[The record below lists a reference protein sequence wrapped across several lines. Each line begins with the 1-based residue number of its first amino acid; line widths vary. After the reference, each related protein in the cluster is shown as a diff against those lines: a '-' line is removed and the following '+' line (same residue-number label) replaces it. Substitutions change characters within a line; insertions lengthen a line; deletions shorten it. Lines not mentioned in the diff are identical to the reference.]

1 MTFSIEKE
9 LDFDTVLKLV
19 AAHART
25 RVGRF
30 FVTGANTLPDH
41 QLALDRVAL
50 TRELAGMLGDG
61 EKLPLSGIDD
71 AVQWLE
77 PEATI
82 PIDPADLLVLLGL
95 ARRTAAVRR
104 KLVAAPDSLTHLKAM
119 GHALPD
125 TEELVAWAAPR
136 LGRDGRVP
144 DDASP
149 ELGRAR
155 RAMIR
160 IRQHLVAELEIIR
173 RRHPGVTTD
182 APPTLRRDRY
192 CLPVKASVRGQLPGL
207 VLDTSGTGAT
217 AFVEPFNV
225 VELNNDLTDAMA
237 KERRE
242 VQRILVEV
250 AAAFGSIKSDLAEA
264 VQILGRIDAVQ
275 ARVLFGRLV
284 EGLLLEP
291 GVGTDLILNQARHPL
306 LDERLQALRQEVLG
320 EKTRGERAQSVVP
333 LEFEFPGTALT
344 LLISGPNAGGKT
356 IVLKTIGLMVLM
368 CYHGIPIPV
377 APGSAVPWFDH
388 VWCRIGD
395 DQDVSADLSTFSG
408 AMATTAQLFKEAGPA
423 SLVIYDELGSGTDP
437 LEGAALGYAVLDAL
451 TDRGCRTVATTHLAS
466 IALAAS
472 SAEKMDNAAMEFDEG
487 RGQPTYTIRMGRP
500 GRSRGLEIASAM
512 GLPPAV
518 TDHARDLLGGHH
530 LDLDRRLERLEE
542 LEGELINEKIEVSR
556 EKMAAA
562 AARANADNE
571 RQRLEEQRQEMPS
584 LLEDERG
591 RLRSRAKARLD
602 KALAKLDTATEEQ
615 RHIGRKARQNIRNEA
630 LDIGEPS
637 NEEGSPASGHL
648 EAGATVRLRS
658 LGTTG
663 VLQELRDGQARV
675 IVGTK
680 RLWVSAGDVETV
692 QTLAPKKKSETVRVE
707 VEDREPAELI
717 LLGLDAEEARERV
730 ERYLDRAQAGGLTT
744 VRIVHGHG
752 TGTLRRVVTDIVKTH
767 PAVAGFKHPPGSRG
781 GTGATE
787 VTLES

>member
-1 MTFSIEKE
+1 MTFSTEKE

-30 FVTGANTLPDH
+30 FVTDTPTLPDRR
-41 QLALDRVAL
+41 LALERVAL
-50 TRELAGMLGDG
+50 TRELAGLLGDG
-61 EKLPLSGIDD
+61 EQLPLSGIDE

-82 PIDPADLLVLLGL
+82 PIEPADLMVLLGL

-104 KLVAAPDSLTHLKAM
+104 KLVAASDSLINLQAM
-119 GHALPD
+119 GHTLPD

-149 ELGRAR
+149 ELRRAR
-155 RAMIR
+155 KAMIR
-160 IRQHLVAELEIIR
+160 IRQHLVAELETIR

-182 APPTLRRDRY
+182 APPTMRRDRY

-217 AFVEPFNV
+217 AFVEPFGV
-225 VELNNDLTDAMA
+225 VEINNDLTDAMA

-242 VQRILVEV
+242 VQRILAEV
-250 AAAFGSIKSDLAEA
+250 AAAFGSIKADLADA
-264 VQILGRIDAVQ
+264 VETLGRIDAVQ
-275 ARVLFGRLV
+275 ARVLFGRRN

-306 LDERLQALRQEVLG
+306 LDERLQTLREEVLG
-320 EKTRGERAQSVVP
+320 ENSRGERTQTVVP
-333 LEFEFPGTALT
+333 LDFEFPGTALT
-344 LLISGPNAGGKT
+344 LLLSGPNAGGKT

-377 APGSAVPWFDH
+377 AAGSAVPWFDH

-408 AMATTAQLFKEAGPA
+408 AMATTAQLFKAAGPE

-451 TDRGCRTVATTHLAS
+451 TERGCRTVATTHLAS

-472 SAEKMDNAAMEFDEG
+472 SAERMDNAAMEFDES

-512 GLPPAV
+512 GLPPTV

-530 LDLDRRLERLEE
+530 LDLDRRLQRLEE
-542 LEGELINEKIEVSR
+542 LEGELINEKIEVNR
-556 EKMAAA
+556 EKVAAS
-562 AARANADNE
+562 AARAKADAE
-571 RQRLEEQRQEMPS
+571 KRKLEEQRQEIPS
-584 LLEDERG
+584 LVEEERN
-591 RLRSRAKARLD
+591 RLRGRAKARLD
-602 KALAKLDTATEEQ
+602 KALAKLDAATEEQ
-615 RHIGRKARQNIRNEA
+615 RHIGRKARQAIRNEA
-630 LDIGEPS
+630 LDVGDLPRDGETHRHEP
-637 NEEGSPASGHL
+637 L
-648 EAGATVRLRS
+648 KKGATVRLRS

-663 VLQELRDGQARV
+663 VLQELRDGQARI

-680 RLWVSAGDVETV
+680 RLWVSAGDVEPV
-692 QTLAPKKKSETVRVE
+692 QAPKPKKKPQAIQVE

-730 ERYLDRAQAGGLTT
+730 ERYLDRAQAGGLSI

-752 TGTLRRVVTDIVKTH
+752 TGTLRRVVTEIVKTH
-767 PAVAGFKHPPGSRG
+767 PAVASFQHPPGSRG

-787 VTLES
+787 VTLEG